1 MKKVLVLFGGV
12 SSEHEVSLVSARSV
26 IQTIPRDRYEVLT
39 LGITKQGEWLLYEG
53 NPEALPE
60 DNWLECGKR
69 TPAVLSPDASHHGLL
84 IFENGAAR
92 VERVDVVFPVLHGKN
107 GEDGT
112 MQGLLQLAQ
121 LPFVGCGCT
130 ASAITMDKA
139 ITNALTDIAGIAQAK
154 WLPLTRYA
162 YQKDGA
168 GLRQKAAALIGFPI
182 FVKPANAGSSVGV
195 GKARNE
201 AELADAIE
209 KAFLHDDKLVLEE
222 GIDGMEVECAVLGN
236 EEPKA
241 STVG

>member
-1 MKKVLVLFGGV
+1 MVLFHEKGLVLFGGV

-26 IQTIPRDRYEVLT
+26 IQNIPRDRYEVLT

-53 NPEALPE
+53 DPEALPE

-92 VERVDVVFPVLHGKN
+92 VEHVDVVFPVLHGKN

-139 ITNALTDIAGIAQAK
+139 ITNAMTDVAGIAQAK
-154 WLPLTRYA
+154 WLPLTRDG
-162 YQKDGA
+162 YQKMPPPCA
-168 GLRQKAAALIGFPI
+168 KRQL
-182 FVKPANAGSSVGV
+182 VGSASPSLSSPPTR
-195 GKARNE
+195 APLSAWER
-201 AELADAIE
+201 LATKRSWPMQSKRPSCMMISSFWRRGSMAWR
-209 KAFLHDDKLVLEE
+209 
-222 GIDGMEVECAVLGN
+222 
-236 EEPKA
+236 
-241 STVG
+241 

>member
-26 IQTIPRDRYEVLT
+26 IQNIPRDRYEVLT

-53 NPEALPE
+53 DPEALPE

-92 VERVDVVFPVLHGKN
+92 VEHVDVVFPVLHGKN

-139 ITNALTDIAGIAQAK
+139 ITNAMTDVAGIAQAK
-154 WLPLTRYA
+154 WLPLTRDG
-162 YQKDGA
+162 YQ
-168 GLRQKAAALIGFPI
+168 
-182 FVKPANAGSSVGV
+182 
-195 GKARNE
+195 
-201 AELADAIE
+201 
-209 KAFLHDDKLVLEE
+209 
-222 GIDGMEVECAVLGN
+222 
-236 EEPKA
+236 
-241 STVG
+241 